1 MSRREAERPQAC
13 HQHKPDNPTM
23 TPRARILSSR
33 LTNVRTDWKAVGNEK
48 DHLKLKS
55 EADKLKNH
63 NAGISSFIN

>member
-1 MSRREAERPQAC
+1 
-13 HQHKPDNPTM
+13 M
-23 TPRARILSSR
+23 TPGAKILSSR
-33 LTNVRTDWKAVGNEK
+33 LTNVRTDWKTVGNEK